1 MHEPA
6 TATAKESQR
15 SGGVPTGVSLADDNS
30 AVLVSLDFGAPDYA
44 ESLEELRLLAESA
57 GVRTIA
63 LVEGKRQRPDASL
76 FAGSGKVDE
85 IAAIVE
91 QHVESSEMGQAPV
104 VIFNHDL
111 SPAQMRNL
119 TARIKAR
126 VIDRTMLILDIFA
139 LRAQSHEGKVQV
151 ELAQLKY
158 LSTRLVGMNQDMGQQ
173 KYAVGARGPG
183 ETQLELDRRKLDK
196 RVQLLNDRLKKLK
209 LHRQVQR
216 RARNR
221 SDVLSVSIVG
231 YTNAGKSTLFNRMTQ
246 ANVYVADQ
254 LFATLDT
261 TSRKVFIESTSDSS
275 LDKGRSGGVVV
286 LSDTVG
292 FIRHLPHGLVAAF
305 RSTLEETAQ
314 ADLLLHVVDANSS
327 ERFDQIAEVNKVL
340 QEIGAQHIP
349 QILVF
354 NKIDL
359 QDMPAGVQR
368 DEYGRIARISL
379 SAKTGA
385 GIDELRVALAEA
397 RDARTQDGQGAQA
410 PQWHPLDN

>member
-1 MHEPA
+1 MHEPTPA
-6 TATAKESQR
+6 TARGSQR
-15 SGGVPTGVSLADDNS
+15 SGGVPTGVSLTDDNA

-91 QHVESSEMGQAPV
+91 QHVELSEQGQAPL

-231 YTNAGKSTLFNRMTQ
+231 YTNAGKSTLFNRLTQ
-246 ANVYVADQ
+246 SHVYVADQ

-261 TSRKVFIESTSDSS
+261 TSRKVFIEGT
-275 LDKGRSGGVVV
+275 GQVV

-340 QEIGAQHIP
+340 QEIDAQHIP

-359 QDMPAGVQR
+359 QDTPAGVQR
-368 DEYGRIARISL
+368 DEYGRIARIFL

-385 GIDELRVALAEA
+385 GVDELRAALAEV
-397 RDARTQDGQGAQA
+397 RDARAKDAQGAQA
-410 PQWHPLDN
+410 PQWHPLDNN

>member
-1 MHEPA
+1 MSEA
-6 TATAKESQR
+6 TTA
-15 SGGVPTGVSLADDNS
+15 PNT
-30 AVLVSLDFGAPDYA
+30 AVLVSLDLGAPDYA

-57 GVRTIA
+57 GVRVLA
-63 LVEGKRQRPDASL
+63 LVEGRRQRPDPAT

-85 IAAIVE
+85 IAARVGE
-91 QHVESSEMGQAPV
+91 LEAPL

-119 TARIKAR
+119 TAKIQTR

-158 LSTRLVGMNQDMGQQ
+158 LSTRLVGMNMDMGQQ
-173 KYAVGARGPG
+173 KFAVGARGPG
-183 ETQLELDRRKLDK
+183 ETQLELDRRKLDR
-196 RVQLLNDRLKKLK
+196 RVHLLNDRLKQIK
-209 LHRQVQR
+209 RQRELQR
-216 RARNR
+216 RSRNR

-231 YTNAGKSTLFNRMTQ
+231 YTNAGKSTLFNRLTH
-246 ANVYVADQ
+246 ADTYVANQ

-261 TSRKVFIESTSDSS
+261 TARKLFLPGDST
-275 LDKGRSGGVVV
+275 RQVV

-314 ADLLLHVVDANSS
+314 ADLLLHVVDVNSA
-327 ERFDQIAEVNKVL
+327 ERNDQVAAVNKVL
-340 QEIGAQHIP
+340 AEVGAQPIP
-349 QILVF
+349 QIVIY

-359 QDMPAGVQR
+359 QGLAAGVRR
-368 DEYGRIARISL
+368 DEYGNIAAIHL
-379 SAKTGA
+379 SAKTGV
-385 GIDELRVALAEA
+385 GIDLLREALKEVRDAALPQTQAEA
-397 RDARTQDGQGAQA
+397 
-410 PQWHPLDN
+410 WHPLNDH

>member
-1 MHEPA
+1 MHDPA
-6 TATAKESQR
+6 PAARGSQR
-15 SGGVPTGVSLADDNS
+15 SGGVPTGVSLAHDNS

-91 QHVESSEMGQAPV
+91 QHADLSEQHQAPL

-221 SDVLSVSIVG
+221 SEVMSVSIVG

-261 TSRKVFIESTSDSS
+261 TSRKVFIEGT
-275 LDKGRSGGVVV
+275 GQVV

-359 QDMPAGVQR
+359 QDTPAGVQR
-368 DEYGRIARISL
+368 DEQGRIARISL

-385 GIDELRVALAEA
+385 GIDELRVALAEV
-397 RDARTQDGQGAQA
+397 RDARTQDAQGAQA

>member
-1 MHEPA
+1 MP
-6 TATAKESQR
+6 ESTT
-15 SGGVPTGVSLADDNS
+15 VPNT

-57 GVRTIA
+57 GVQAVA
-63 LVEGKRQRPDASL
+63 LIEGKRQKPDPAT
-76 FAGSGKVDE
+76 FAGSGKVEE
-85 IAAIVE
+85 IAARVE
-91 QHVESSEMGQAPV
+91 ELEVPL

-119 TARIKAR
+119 ATHIKAR

-158 LSTRLVGMNQDMGQQ
+158 LSTRLAGMNMDMGQQ
-173 KYAVGARGPG
+173 KHAVGARGPG
-183 ETQLELDRRKLDK
+183 ETQLELDRRKLDR
-196 RVQLLNDRLKKLK
+196 RVHLLNDRLKQIKR
-209 LHRQVQR
+209 HRELQR
-216 RARNR
+216 RARSR

-231 YTNAGKSTLFNRMTQ
+231 YTNAGKSTLFNRLTNAGVYA
-246 ANVYVADQ
+246 ANQ

-261 TSRKVFIESTSDSS
+261 TARKLFLPGDSPCQ
-275 LDKGRSGGVVV
+275 VV

-314 ADLLLHVVDANSS
+314 ADLLLHVVDVNSP
-327 ERFDQIAEVNKVL
+327 ERHDQVAEVNKVL
-340 QEIGAQHIP
+340 KEVGAEGIP
-349 QILVF
+349 QIVIY

-359 QDMPAGVQR
+359 QGLAPNVRR
-368 DEYGRIARISL
+368 DEYGNIAAIYL

-385 GIDELRVALAEA
+385 GVDLL
-397 RDARTQDGQGAQA
+397 RDALVEVRDA
-410 PQWHPLDN
+410 PVPQKAAAEWHPLNDH

>member
-1 MHEPA
+1 MHEPT
-6 TATAKESQR
+6 TA
-15 SGGVPTGVSLADDNS
+15 DNT

-85 IAAIVE
+85 IAAFVE
-91 QHVESSEMGQAPV
+91 QHAALNELNQAPL

-196 RVQLLNDRLKKLK
+196 RVQLLNDRLLKLK
-209 LHRQVQR
+209 RHRQIQR

-221 SDVLSVSIVG
+221 SDVMSVSIVG

-246 ANVYVADQ
+246 SHVYVADQ

-261 TSRKVFIESTSDSS
+261 TSRKVFIE
-275 LDKGRSGGVVV
+275 GSGQVV

-359 QDMPAGVQR
+359 QETPAGVQR
-368 DEYGRIARISL
+368 DEYGRITRIFL

-385 GIDELRVALAEA
+385 GIDELRAALAEA
-397 RDARTQDGQGAQA
+397 RDVRTQDAQGAQA

>member
-1 MHEPA
+1 MHESTRA
-6 TATAKESQR
+6 VNT
-15 SGGVPTGVSLADDNS
+15 
-30 AVLVSLDFGAPDYA
+30 AVLVSLDLGTPDYA
-44 ESLEELRLLAESA
+44 ESLAEFRLLAESA
-57 GVRTIA
+57 GVQTVA
-63 LVEGKRQRPDASL
+63 LVAGKRQRPDASL

-91 QHVESSEMGQAPV
+91 QHATVSEHHQAPL

-196 RVQLLNDRLKKLK
+196 RVQLLKNRLDKLRRQ
-209 LHRQVQR
+209 RQVMR
-216 RARNR
+216 RSRNR
-221 SDVLSVSIVG
+221 SEVMSVSIVG
-231 YTNAGKSTLFNRMTQ
+231 YTNAGKSTLFNRLTQ

-261 TSRKVFIESTSDSS
+261 TSRKVFIEGT
-275 LDKGRSGGVVV
+275 GQVV

-340 QEIGAQHIP
+340 LEIGAQHIP

-354 NKIDL
+354 NKIDMQEL
-359 QDMPAGVQR
+359 PVDVQR
-368 DEYGRIARISL
+368 DDCGRIARIYL

-385 GIDELRVALAEA
+385 GADELRAALAEV
-397 RDARTQDGQGAQA
+397 RDARTQDVQKQE
-410 PQWHPLDN
+410 WHPLNSNVS